1 MEPGDNHIRFGAK
14 SHFGDVTIYKLL
26 VTRETERS
34 GEATLAALAL
44 SRGVLEPPFHS
55 DVLSYRT
62 RVAGDS
68 VALSVQTTQGGSV
81 AVQGIGPDGKLLRTE
96 GLAVLELGAGENA
109 IIVSVTGGEGSAA
122 RHYLIRAEA
131 SDIVRDVLAGDLISI
146 PDDCDGAVGCPGTL
160 NGVKGRFA
168 CGRGG
173 AASNSGDAGP
183 PADAPC
189 SISPTSD
196 GGLTKVGS
204 AVGWYFWVFPSK
216 WQEAAASTATP
227 TGDVSIKSF
236 RSARGSPLV
245 PVVTVKESYDLAG
258 SPTTWG
264 VPEYSDN
271 IADTDSAVVEK
282 YRGAGA
288 VVFGKTNVPFMPA
301 DWQSFNAIYG
311 TCNNPWN
318 LARTP
323 GGSSGGSA
331 AALAA
336 GLTGLDAGSDIGASI
351 RNPAHYCGVF
361 GHKPTWEIVS
371 DRGQALPGDRAPTD
385 IAGAIVKS

>member
-1 MEPGDNHIRFGAK
+1 MAVRFVAAVLAVSLLASAPAAALELDSVQVHLGMADLNAILDGSKAVPLIEPTVEVEPAFSGEIDSYTLQVPDGVDGITLVLEAQQFDPLPVEVGVLDVNGVSGEFRSVSYSAGGAFGRSGAVIPLQLEPGDNHIRFGAK

-204 AVGWYFWVFPSK
+204 AVGWYFWVFP
-216 WQEAAASTATP
+216 E
-227 TGDVSIKSF
+227 
-236 RSARGSPLV
+236 
-245 PVVTVKESYDLAG
+245 
-258 SPTTWG
+258 
-264 VPEYSDN
+264 
-271 IADTDSAVVEK
+271 
-282 YRGAGA
+282 
-288 VVFGKTNVPFMPA
+288 
-301 DWQSFNAIYG
+301 
-311 TCNNPWN
+311 
-318 LARTP
+318 
-323 GGSSGGSA
+323 
-331 AALAA
+331 
-336 GLTGLDAGSDIGASI
+336 
-351 RNPAHYCGVF
+351 
-361 GHKPTWEIVS
+361 
-371 DRGQALPGDRAPTD
+371 
-385 IAGAIVKS
+385 

>member
-1 MEPGDNHIRFGAK
+1 M
-14 SHFGDVTIYKLL
+14 
-26 VTRETERS
+26 
-34 GEATLAALAL
+34 
-44 SRGVLEPPFHS
+44 
-55 DVLSYRT
+55 
-62 RVAGDS
+62 
-68 VALSVQTTQGGSV
+68 
-81 AVQGIGPDGKLLRTE
+81 
-96 GLAVLELGAGENA
+96 
-109 IIVSVTGGEGSAA
+109 
-122 RHYLIRAEA
+122 
-131 SDIVRDVLAGDLISI
+131 
-146 PDDCDGAVGCPGTL
+146 
-160 NGVKGRFA
+160 
-168 CGRGG
+168 
-173 AASNSGDAGP
+173 
-183 PADAPC
+183 
-189 SISPTSD
+189 
-196 GGLTKVGS
+196 
-204 AVGWYFWVFPSK
+204 
-216 WQEAAASTATP
+216 
-227 TGDVSIKSF
+227 SIKSF

-361 GHKPTWEIVS
+361 GHKPTWEIAS

>member
-1 MEPGDNHIRFGAK
+1 MAVRFVAAVLAVSLLASAPAAALELYSVQVHLGMADLNAILDGSKAIPLIEPTVEVEPAFSGEIDSYTLQVPDGVDGITLVLVAGRRSLAVGVLDVNGVSGELRSVSYSVGGAFGRSGTVIPLQLEPGDNHIRFGAK
-14 SHFGDVTIYKLL
+14 SQLGDLTIYKLL

-204 AVGWYFWVFPSK
+204 AVGWYFWVFP
-216 WQEAAASTATP
+216 E
-227 TGDVSIKSF
+227 
-236 RSARGSPLV
+236 
-245 PVVTVKESYDLAG
+245 
-258 SPTTWG
+258 
-264 VPEYSDN
+264 
-271 IADTDSAVVEK
+271 
-282 YRGAGA
+282 
-288 VVFGKTNVPFMPA
+288 
-301 DWQSFNAIYG
+301 
-311 TCNNPWN
+311 
-318 LARTP
+318 
-323 GGSSGGSA
+323 
-331 AALAA
+331 
-336 GLTGLDAGSDIGASI
+336 
-351 RNPAHYCGVF
+351 
-361 GHKPTWEIVS
+361 
-371 DRGQALPGDRAPTD
+371 
-385 IAGAIVKS
+385 